1 MTKVTVC
8 IPTFNRCHIL
18 PFALESIQQQ
28 TYSDWELIVCD
39 DGSTDGTPEL
49 MAQYQDSRIRYIRHP
64 QNIGKSNNMRS
75 GFEESTGQY
84 FIKFDDDDR
93 LNPEFLEKTTA
104 ILDQYPEIDFVG
116 TDHWIIDI
124 NNQRDEQVT
133 QQNSQHWGRTKFTE
147 GLVNNLLEVVFIQ
160 QSFQVGA
167 TLFRRQALLDVDFMR
182 PNLQNCEDND
192 LFVRLA
198 LAGKQG
204 YYLPQRLM
212 EYRVHTEQQGLNRA
226 IPYLR
231 DKLNYLDSFK
241 FDSEACESIR
251 QFRLAETQLLLGLRL
266 IETGETSTG
275 QKLVWRGKSHSY
287 LKSGIA
293 LILSVLPMKLRQ
305 STFRQ
310 LRQLKNDDKLLSN
323 LTVYSKE

>member
-8 IPTFNRCHIL
+8 IPTFNRCHLL
-18 PFALESIQQQ
+18 PIAIESVLQQ
-28 TYSDWELIVCD
+28 TYSDWALIVCD

-49 MAQYQDSRIRYIRHP
+49 MAEYQDSRIRYIRHP
-64 QNIGKSNNMRS
+64 QNMGKSNNMRS
-75 GFEESTGQY
+75 GFQEVTGEY

-93 LNPEFLEKTTA
+93 LLPDFLEITTA
-104 ILDQYPEIDFVG
+104 ILDQHPEVDFIG

-124 NNQRDEQVT
+124 NNQRDEQIT
-133 QQNSQHWGRTKFTE
+133 QQNSQHWGRTNLTQ
-147 GLVNNLLEVVFIQ
+147 GLVNNLLEIVFIQ

-212 EYRVHTEQQGLNRA
+212 EYRVHAEQQGINRA

-231 DKLNYLDSFK
+231 DKLNYLESFK
-241 FDSEACESIR
+241 FDSQTCEFIR
-251 QFRLAETQLLLGLRL
+251 QSRLAETQLLLGLRL

-275 QKLVWRGKSHSY
+275 QTLVWRGKSHSY
-287 LKSGIA
+287 LKTGVG

-305 STFRQ
+305 STFKK
-310 LRQLKNDDKLLSN
+310 LRQVKNDDHLLSTS
-323 LTVYSKE
+323 TVY

>member
-8 IPTFNRCHIL
+8 IPTFNRYHIL
-18 PFALESIQQQ
+18 PFAIENVQKQ

-39 DGSTDGTPEL
+39 DGSTDETPEL
-49 MAQYQDSRIRYIRHP
+49 MAKYQDPRIRYIRHR

-75 GFEESTGQY
+75 GFEAATGDY

-93 LNPEFLEKTTA
+93 LTPEFLEKTIA
-104 ILDQYPEIDFVG
+104 ILDQYPEVDFVG

-124 NNQRDEQVT
+124 NNQRDESAT
-133 QQNSQHWGRTKFTE
+133 KQNSQRWGRTKLTE
-147 GLVNNLLEVVFIQ
+147 GIVNNLLEVVFIQ

-167 TLFRRQALLDVDFMR
+167 TLFCRQDLLDVNFMR

-198 LAGKQG
+198 LAGKRG

-212 EYRVHTEQQGLNRA
+212 EYRVHAEQQGINRA

-241 FDSEACESIR
+241 FEPETCESIR
-251 QFRLAETQLLLGLRL
+251 QSRLAETQLLLGLRL
-266 IETGETSTG
+266 IETGETQTG
-275 QKLVWRGKSHSY
+275 RQLVWQGKSYST
-287 LKSGIA
+287 LKAGTG

-305 STFRQ
+305 SAFDQ
-310 LRQLKNDDKLLSN
+310 LRKLQN
-323 LTVYSKE
+323 R

>member
-8 IPTFNRCHIL
+8 IPTFNRYHIL
-18 PFALESIQQQ
+18 PFAIENVQKQ

-39 DGSTDGTPEL
+39 DGSTDETPEL
-49 MAQYQDSRIRYIRHP
+49 MAKYQDPRIRYIRHR

-75 GFEESTGQY
+75 GFETATGEY

-93 LNPEFLEKTTA
+93 LTPEFLEKTIA
-104 ILDQYPEIDFVG
+104 ILDQYPEVDFVG

-124 NNQRDEQVT
+124 NNQRDENAT
-133 QQNSQHWGRTKFTE
+133 KQNSQRWGRTKLTE
-147 GLVNNLLEVVFIQ
+147 GIVNNLLEVVFIQ

-167 TLFRRQALLDVDFMR
+167 TLFRRQDLLDVNFMR

-198 LAGKQG
+198 LAGKRG

-212 EYRVHTEQQGLNRA
+212 EYRVHAEQQGINRA

-241 FDSEACESIR
+241 FEPETCESIR
-251 QFRLAETQLLLGLRL
+251 QSRLAETQLLLGLRL
-266 IETGETSTG
+266 IETGETQTG
-275 QKLVWRGKSHSY
+275 RQLVWQGKSYST
-287 LKSGIA
+287 LKAGTG

-305 STFRQ
+305 SAFDQ
-310 LRQLKNDDKLLSN
+310 LRKLQN
-323 LTVYSKE
+323 R

>member
-8 IPTFNRCHIL
+8 IPTFNRYHIL
-18 PFALESIQQQ
+18 PFAIENVQKQ

-39 DGSTDGTPEL
+39 DGSTDETPEL
-49 MAQYQDSRIRYIRHP
+49 MAKYQDPRIRYIRHR

-75 GFEESTGQY
+75 GFEAATGDY

-93 LNPEFLEKTTA
+93 LTPEFLEKTIA
-104 ILDQYPEIDFVG
+104 ILDQYPEVDFVG

-124 NNQRDEQVT
+124 NNQRDESAT
-133 QQNSQHWGRTKFTE
+133 KQNSQRWGRTKLTE
-147 GLVNNLLEVVFIQ
+147 GIVNNLLEVVFIQ

-167 TLFRRQALLDVDFMR
+167 TLFCRQDLLDVNFMR

-198 LAGKQG
+198 LAGKSG

-212 EYRVHTEQQGLNRA
+212 EYRVHAEQQGINRA

-241 FDSEACESIR
+241 FEPETCESIR
-251 QFRLAETQLLLGLRL
+251 QSRLAETQLLLGLRL
-266 IETGETSTG
+266 IETGETQTG
-275 QKLVWRGKSHSY
+275 RQLVWQGKSYST
-287 LKSGIA
+287 LKAGTG

-305 STFRQ
+305 SAFDQ
-310 LRQLKNDDKLLSN
+310 LRKLQN
-323 LTVYSKE
+323 R